1 MQVTQLLCSTQT
13 VNITDNQLNHR
24 LASFRSNLLLLY
36 PLFYWT
42 LTHWSHLPFFFA
54 THAHNHSH
62 TFIFNL
68 PLYFKAASSITHFFL
83 SSLLFF
89 SHHCSCLKHLHL
101 LFYSLFDLHIAS
113 TRCAFVVLCT
123 SIYAVK
129 RKAQSLTCFCS

>member
-24 LASFRSNLLLLY
+24 LASFR
-36 PLFYWT
+36 
-42 LTHWSHLPFFFA
+42 LPTCSFIPCSIGHSPTGPTCPFSLP
-54 THAHNHSH
+54 HAHNHSH

-83 SSLLFF
+83 SSLLF

-113 TRCAFVVLCT
+113 TRCAFVVLCA